1 MVRGL
6 PLLLPLALL
15 PAAVS
20 TALLGLMLPATPASE
35 EMVTALM
42 FMLGISVV
50 VDVLFSPLQ

>member
-20 TALLGLMLPATPASE
+20 TALLVLMLPATPASE